1 MRKLTPE
8 RAQILKEVGITQ
20 VASIV
25 KKYYNTTYYAVA
37 KIDDIIANG
46 GYRPKNCNY
55 RDLPIEQGVT
65 ESSIDWTITIPW
77 RMI

>member
-1 MRKLTPE
+1 MRKLTQG
-8 RAQILKEVGITQ
+8 RAQTLKEAGITQ

-25 KKYYNTTYYAVA
+25 KKYYNTTYYVVT

-46 GYRPKNCNY
+46 GHRPKNCNY

>member
-37 KIDDIIANG
+37 KIDDVIANG
-46 GYRPKNCNY
+46 GYRPKNGNY
-55 RDLPIEQGVT
+55 RGLPIEQGVT
-65 ESSIDWTITIPW
+65 ESSVDWSITIPW
-77 RMI
+77 SLV